1 VAGELLA
8 TNGDVQ
14 IGTGNTT
21 TQTVLCSALSAG
33 RDPSLAATYANVWV
47 ANNFNPN
54 SGFDMLNL
62 DIQRVGQPGL
72 YTGADTP
79 TSRRLEFDLWINAS
93 SQTQL
98 TNTITALNRA
108 MAPRSS
114 GYAELAFQASGTKYV
129 LYGRY
134 RGFENT
140 SPERYGLVNNR
151 RIQRWRIRFLATDP
165 YIFLAT
171 PTTFNLQS
179 VAGGTYDQG
188 APPVRTSGGT
198 FTPTVSHTVLG
209 EAQPRWQLSIPA
221 SHANPLI
228 NTKAT
233 NASTTVQFEN
243 GLYWLDTQGT
253 QSTAFTVSSWD
264 RSVSNSMGR
273 LTGAASKWPVLTP
286 GTTSY
291 WYYGYNNTV
300 MYGGGNAGLVAGTA
314 ATATMTYWPAYYM
327 IAI

>member
-1 VAGELLA
+1 MAGELLA
-8 TNGDVQ
+8 ANGDIQ
-14 IGTGNTT
+14 IGTGSNL
-21 TQTVLCSALSAG
+21 TQTVLGSTASAG
-33 RDPSLAATYANVWV
+33 TDPAAAATYANVWA

-62 DIQRVGQPGL
+62 DISRVGQPGL
-72 YTGADTP
+72 YSGADTP
-79 TSRRLEFDLWINAS
+79 TSRRIEFDLWVNAA

-98 TNTITALNRA
+98 TNTISALNKA

-114 GYAELAFQASGTKYV
+114 GYAELAFRASATKYV
-129 LYGRY
+129 MYGRY
-134 RGFENT
+134 RAFENV

-151 RIQRWRIRFLATDP
+151 RIQRWRIRFLALDP
-165 YIFLAT
+165 FIYLAT

-179 VAGGTYDQG
+179 VNGGVYDQG

-198 FTPTVSHTVLG
+198 FTPNVSHTVLG

-221 SHANPLI
+221 NHRNPLI
-228 NTKAT
+228 GTKTANT
-233 NASTTVQFEN
+233 STTVQFEG
-243 GLYWLDTQGT
+243 GLYWLDSATTQGV
-253 QSTAFTVSSWD
+253 AFTASSWD

-273 LTGAASKWPVLTP
+273 YTGAGSKWPVLTP

-291 WYYGYNNTV
+291 WYYAYNNTV
-300 MYGGGNAGLVAGTA
+300 LYEDESLTSGSS